1 MTYKLSITF
10 LDEWKISTR
19 KNLARVAANQQ
30 NRLRSRRLEVVGE
43 RENGR
48 VQGRHALPSR
58 VFFSRAR
65 FFLCPLLPSACYAS
79 YQENGPGFRKYAGE
93 SDENCVTWSSL
104 HQYINNQQYCQLSL
118 PKVTVAQKCH
128 GNFNLFTAISIYS
141 RQFQFYSQQFQF
153 AHDNFNLLTAIST
166 LLTAI
171 SIFFPATRLAHGIFR
186 FAHHLSATADDSGH
200 QKSKRK
206 IESRYLKS
214 ILKVKSENQKSKV
227 DLRTLMP
234 VASE

>member
-1 MTYKLSITF
+1 M
-10 LDEWKISTR
+10 
-19 KNLARVAANQQ
+19 
-30 NRLRSRRLEVVGE
+30 
-43 RENGR
+43 
-48 VQGRHALPSR
+48 QGRHALPSR

-79 YQENGPGFRKYAGE
+79 YQENGPGFREYAGE

-153 AHDNFNLLTAIST
+153 AHDNFNLLTEISI

-171 SIFFPATRLAHGIFR
+171 SIFFTATRLAHGIFR

-200 QKSKRK
+200 QNTKRK